1 MEDKNLIK
9 IIVQYIVFKCSINN
23 ITKLNLNIFWKE
35 KYESNAI
42 NMKLIKK
49 ITAPN
54 LNVFTGDG
62 TNTYLVGKE
71 DITLIDPGSNK
82 PAHI

>member
-1 MEDKNLIK
+1 
-9 IIVQYIVFKCSINN
+9 
-23 ITKLNLNIFWKE
+23 
-35 KYESNAI
+35 
-42 NMKLIKK
+42 MKLKK
-49 ITAPN
+49 IATPN

-71 DITLIDPGSNK
+71 DITLIDPGPNK